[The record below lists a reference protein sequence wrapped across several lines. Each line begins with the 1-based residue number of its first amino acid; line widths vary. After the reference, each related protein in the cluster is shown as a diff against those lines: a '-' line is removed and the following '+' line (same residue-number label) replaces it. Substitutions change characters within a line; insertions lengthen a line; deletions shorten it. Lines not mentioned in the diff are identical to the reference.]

1 MNIMNPYSSGLLRRP
16 SEYALQHALPLEIV
30 HLILEYA
37 GKMKNR
43 NGKYMNQITPKD
55 KRYYMLLRMPRI
67 EPTVIGG
74 WRITIKSMNFYGD
87 RKSVYFNKFVRPYSG
102 EEPLITAKTSERAS
116 YFNFTHQGYCYN
128 WTTYKSVK
136 ISLK

>member
-1 MNIMNPYSSGLLRRP
+1 MNPYSSGLLRRP

-87 RKSVYFNKFVRPYSG
+87 RKNVYFNKFVFFFQKFPTEYK
-102 EEPLITAKTSERAS
+102 LIIEIVCIPNI
-116 YFNFTHQGYCYN
+116 FIYN
-128 WTTYKSVK
+128 IARRFS
-136 ISLK
+136 